1 MILKPLGGQYMS
13 YKLGIDVGGTFTD
26 AVLIRDNEVQN
37 KGKIPTDKENLL
49 ETIIRATDLLDISN
63 REIEQITISTTLV
76 TNAIL
81 QNHLPNVNLVLFP
94 GSGMKLS
101 SLPWPVDYKVL
112 SGELDFRGRE
122 VSPPNKKEWLQL
134 VEQLKSSPEQGIAIS
149 GKFSHRNNIHEAQLA
164 SYLEKELPQAN
175 IALGSQL
182 GQTNFYRRS
191 LTTYLNLASQRLFL
205 EFASQLRSAMAARSC
220 KAPVRVLKADG
231 GVLPLDKIRPVES
244 IYSGPAASVLGALA
258 QSNSEDSYVVVDIGG
273 TTTDIGLVLSG
284 SPLISAH
291 GARIGSFLTNVRSL
305 AVRSVPIGGDSAVVM
320 ENGQISLASY
330 RLGPAYCIGGSN
342 PTPTDALRYL
352 NLTDYGSYAKA
363 EKAIAGLLPE
373 NKRQPQD
380 IRETAEKIVSI
391 MVDRISRAIEELQQ
405 EWKDEPAYKIWEV
418 LHQNDDLEFYIQL
431 SGGGSSGISKALSER
446 MNAKTVLMDFS
457 EVSNAIGAAMAK
469 PTFSWTLNLDT
480 YLGRYRIEET
490 GEQGKW
496 NGSKKP
502 HKEVEQFLKDLAY
515 RQAETMGIEVNSL
528 QQEQFD
534 YFPLVESYH
543 TVGQIVRGGMH
554 VTPGVVGRIVK

>member
-1 MILKPLGGQYMS
+1 MS

-26 AVLIRDNEVQN
+26 AVLIKDNEVQN
-37 KGKIPTDKENLL
+37 KGKIPTAKDNLL
-49 ETIIRATDLLDISN
+49 ETIISAMDLLDISN

-81 QNHLPNVNLVLFP
+81 QNHLPDVNLILFP

-122 VSPPNKKEWLQL
+122 VSPPNQQEWLQL
-134 VEQLKSSPEQGIAIS
+134 AHQLKSSPELQIAIS
-149 GKFSHRNNIHEAQLA
+149 GKFSHRNNIHEEQLA
-164 SYLEKELPQAN
+164 SYLQKEIPQAN
-175 IALGSQL
+175 IAIGSQL
-182 GQTNFYRRS
+182 GQINFYRRS
-191 LTTYLNLASQRLFL
+191 LTTYLNLASQKLFS
-205 EFASQLRSAMAARSC
+205 EFASQLRSAMDARNC
-220 KAPVRVLKADG
+220 KAPIRVLKADG
-231 GVLPLDKIRPVES
+231 GVLPLAKIRPVES

-284 SPLISAH
+284 SPLISAS
-291 GARIGSFLTNVRSL
+291 GAKIGSFLTNVRSL
-305 AVRSVPIGGDSAVVM
+305 AVRSVPIGGDSAVLM
-320 ENGQISLASY
+320 ENGQLTLANY
-330 RLGPAYCIGGSN
+330 RLGPAYCIGGNN

-352 NLTDYGSYAKA
+352 NFTDYGSYARA
-363 EKAIAGLLPE
+363 EEAIASLLPE

-391 MVDRISRAIEELQQ
+391 MVDRISKAIEELQQ
-405 EWKDEPAYKIWEV
+405 EWKDEPAYKVWEV
-418 LHQNDDLEFYIQL
+418 LHHHDDFEFYIQL
-431 SGGGSSGISKALSER
+431 SGAGSSGISNALAKR
-446 MNAKTVLMDFS
+446 MNARTVLTNFS

-496 NGSKKP
+496 EGSKKP
-502 HKEVEQFLKDLAY
+502 HKQVEQFLKDLAY

-528 QQEQFD
+528 QKDQFD
-534 YFPLVESYH
+534 YFPLVESYQ
-543 TVGQIVRGGMH
+543 TVGQIIRGAMH
-554 VTPGVVGRIVK
+554 VPPGVIGRIVK

>member
-1 MILKPLGGQYMS
+1 MS

-26 AVLIRDNEVQN
+26 AVLIKDNEVQN
-37 KGKIPTDKENLL
+37 KGKIPTDKDNLL
-49 ETIIRATDLLDISN
+49 ETIISAMDLLDISN

-81 QNHLPNVNLVLFP
+81 QNNLPDVNLILFP
-94 GSGMKLS
+94 GSGMKLT

-122 VSPPNKKEWLQL
+122 VSPPNQQEWLRL
-134 VEQLKSSPEQGIAIS
+134 VHQLKSSPEPQIAIS
-149 GKFSHRNNIHEAQLA
+149 GKFSHRNNIYEEQLA

-182 GQTNFYRRS
+182 GQINFYRRS
-191 LTTYLNLASQRLFL
+191 LTTYLNLASQKLFS
-205 EFASQLRSAMAARSC
+205 EFASQLKLAMDARSC
-220 KAPVRVLKADG
+220 KAPIRVLKADG
-231 GVLPLDKIRPVES
+231 GVLPLAKIRPVES

-284 SPLISAH
+284 SPLISAS
-291 GARIGSFLTNVRSL
+291 GAKIGSFLTNVRSL
-305 AVRSVPIGGDSAVVM
+305 AVRSVPIGGDSAVLM
-320 ENGQISLASY
+320 ENGQITLANY
-330 RLGPAYCIGGSN
+330 RLGPAYCIGGNN

-352 NLTDYGSYAKA
+352 NLTDYGSYARA
-363 EKAIAGLLPE
+363 EEAIAGLLPE

-380 IRETAEKIVSI
+380 IRETAEETVSI
-391 MVDRISRAIEELQQ
+391 MVDRIAIAIEKLQQ
-405 EWKDEPAYKIWEV
+405 EWKDEPAYKVWEV
-418 LHQNDDLEFYIQL
+418 LHNHDDFEFYIQL
-431 SGGGSSGISKALSER
+431 SGGGSSGISNALAKR
-446 MNAKTVLMDFS
+446 MNARTVLMDFS

-496 NGSKKP
+496 EGSKKP
-502 HKEVEQFLKDLAY
+502 HKQVEQFLQDLAF

-528 QQEQFD
+528 QKDQFD
-534 YFPLVESYH
+534 YFPLVESYQ
-543 TVGQIVRGGMH
+543 TVGQIIRGAMH
-554 VTPGVVGRIVK
+554 VPPGVIGRIVK